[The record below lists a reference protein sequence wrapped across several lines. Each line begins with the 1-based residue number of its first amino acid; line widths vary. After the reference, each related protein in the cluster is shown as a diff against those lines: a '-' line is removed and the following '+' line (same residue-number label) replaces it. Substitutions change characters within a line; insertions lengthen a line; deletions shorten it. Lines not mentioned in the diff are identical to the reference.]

1 MGFFQKFL
9 SLGSRRSKKR
19 RGGLS
24 TETRSK
30 HPLSREDTR
39 RQQEEQEEIANSLL
53 RSSSLRYAVVKEV
66 DYSSLPPLPHPVN
79 SLGQRTVAPPSRS
92 ASVQTRRTYTVTIR
106 DRKVEALTEF
116 PNANPSL
123 DTPTHPPHRRDD
135 RSGEMSTQGPVTPR
149 DQNRLHMLRQDPSV
163 ASLLDIYDNKGRLD
177 GNAFSNTPSASEK
190 EPSKVGRAQLK
201 RGGSTLRQLLG
212 NPESLCCTGST
223 EGDISWAEG
232 FLRER
237 ALSDDQSTESSF
249 HLEPPKDMVLS
260 SSASRESNS
269 DTTLSDGPRTVDSDP
284 HSSIPSVAVEPSYT
298 SDDNPALPPKH
309 TTEFELR
316 PAAEV
321 FGFLLEK
328 RRSRRSITMN
338 RDLPLS
344 ATSPWEF
351 NSSTNHVHHA
361 PATPSNTKHSPS
373 HLNDLRSVEVP
384 ASADTPSTVGSIL
397 VDPPHTAAILNHT
410 RIPILHGQLHEGS
423 NAGQPTAMAIT
434 TRASRIPRGRRSLQI
449 PSDWW
454 TSTSETHSYSIS
466 PTEPIKTTSTL
477 TPAYGALRSATNAAD
492 RPTVLAPHLCPEDDA
507 TVAPALMRS
516 AHRRSASYG
525 SSRPIPGNWDAGLD
539 VVKAARVKGFKPESV
554 NKENIVGTTENAS
567 MHSSGHPKSY
577 LPMTPSRERALF
589 SSYPSPA
596 SSSELS
602 PLGQKMMA
610 DSRKQRQVRGERRR
624 SRFAEATNPHV

>member
-1 MGFFQKFL
+1 VY
-9 SLGSRRSKKR
+9 
-19 RGGLS
+19 
-24 TETRSK
+24 
-30 HPLSREDTR
+30 
-39 RQQEEQEEIANSLL
+39 IA
-53 RSSSLRYAVVKEV
+53 
-66 DYSSLPPLPHPVN
+66 HPVN
-79 SLGQRTVAPPSRS
+79 SLGQRTGAPPSRS

-123 DTPTHPPHRRDD
+123 DTPTRPPHRRDD
-135 RSGEMSTQGPVTPR
+135 RSGEMSTQEPVTPK

-212 NPESLCCTGST
+212 SPESTSRIGST

-232 FLRER
+232 FLQYGPFAFRNQLSADRPVHRER

-249 HLEPPKDMVLS
+249 HLETLKDVVS
-260 SSASRESNS
+260 RNSASRESNS
-269 DTTLSDGPRTVDSDP
+269 ETTLSDGPHTVDSYP
-284 HSSIPSVAVEPSYT
+284 HSSIPSVAVEPNYT
-298 SDDNPALPPKH
+298 SDDNPTLPPKH
-309 TTEFELR
+309 TTESELR

-328 RRSRRSITMN
+328 RRSRRSISIN
-338 RDLPLS
+338 RDPPLS
-344 ATSPWEF
+344 ATSPWDF
-351 NSSTNHVHHA
+351 NSSTNHLHDA
-361 PATPSNTKHSPS
+361 PATPLNTKHSPL
-373 HLNDLRSVEVP
+373 HLNDSRPAEVP
-384 ASADTPSTVGSIL
+384 ALADTPSTVGSIL

-410 RIPILHGQLHEGS
+410 RIPVLQGRLHEGS
-423 NAGQPTAMAIT
+423 NTGQPTATAIT

-454 TSTSETHSYSIS
+454 TPTSETHSYTIS
-466 PTEPIKTTSTL
+466 PTEPVKTTSSL
-477 TPAYGALRSATNAAD
+477 TPAYGALRSATNVVD
-492 RPTVLAPHLCPEDDA
+492 RPSTLASHLCPKDDA
-507 TVAPALMRS
+507 TVAPALIRS

-539 VVKAARVKGFKPESV
+539 AVKAARVKGFKPESV
-554 NKENIVGTTENAS
+554 DKENIVGTTENAGMRPLS
-567 MHSSGHPKSY
+567 SFTPVNGSHSCTDSSGHPKSY
-577 LPMTPSRERALF
+577 LPMTPSRERVLL

-610 DSRKQRQVRGERRR
+610 DSRKQRQARGERRR
-624 SRFAEATNPHV
+624 SRFAEAANTHV